1 MPAWIEA
8 ACAEYARRMPRDARI
23 EFMAIKPEAPSGG
36 VTRALDIEAKR
47 ILASVPRDCVK
58 VVLDERGAL
67 LSTRELAGR
76 IDRWRASG
84 RDVAF
89 IIGGAEGLAPELKRG
104 ADFSWSLTPLTLPHG
119 LARVVLAEQLYRAIT
134 ILHNHPYHRE

>member
-8 ACAEYARRMPRDARI
+8 GCAEYARRMPRDARI
-23 EFMAIKPEAPSGG
+23 EFMAIKPEAQSGG

-47 ILASVPRDCVK
+47 ILATVPRDCVK
-58 VVLDERGAL
+58 VALDERGAL

-89 IIGGAEGLAPELKRG
+89 IIGGAEGLAPGLKRA
-104 ADFSWSLTPLTLPHG
+104 ADFSWSLTPLTLPHA
-119 LARVVLAEQLYRAIT
+119 LARVVLAEQLYRAIS
-134 ILHNHPYHRE
+134 ILHNHPYHRD